1 MKRTV
6 LILIPLLLASMLMA
20 WEFSYDGEFR
30 TRAAIYNDWLERND
44 GHVDNKLDLGFNAQ
58 LHPNLKLR
66 AQLRMG
72 DQTWGNWGGLIP
84 ASVGIS
90 AYELYADYR
99 IDGCE
104 SNIRVGQQYWADPMS
119 LILDDSFSGVTY
131 TKDNLFG
138 FKSEFGWAKVW
149 EGGSFDDDNNYFL
162 VNLKKNGQ
170 MPWGVFASYAQYGN
184 VNYDSYTLMPYVSVQ
199 QDPITIDAAAFMGM
213 HFYNNPNIDNELGFG
228 AAVKANVGVGNLSV
242 GGDLLF
248 ATENGIVTLS
258 PYYQNGLFIYGL
270 NIHNDALSLYW
281 GTPYSGNNDTFL
293 SIVGNVKAP
302 LSEKMSAFGAAG
314 YLLDQGFEVN
324 GGIEYKV
331 IPNLF
336 HVAGYGA
343 VGMHENDTTNFAFGT
358 TINVP
363 FK

>member
-242 GGDLLF
+242 GGYLLF
-248 ATENGIVTLS
+248 AT
-258 PYYQNGLFIYGL
+258 
-270 NIHNDALSLYW
+270 
-281 GTPYSGNNDTFL
+281 
-293 SIVGNVKAP
+293 
-302 LSEKMSAFGAAG
+302 
-314 YLLDQGFEVN
+314 
-324 GGIEYKV
+324 
-331 IPNLF
+331 
-336 HVAGYGA
+336 
-343 VGMHENDTTNFAFGT
+343 
-358 TINVP
+358 
-363 FK
+363 